1 MEADKLKKNIK
12 RALACELAAVMTF
25 MSFAVMNAHAEGDV
39 AGAVESTWN
48 QAKGQIKTVTNN
60 VIFPVID
67 VILAILLFVN
77 IGLMYLEYRKRNQ
90 LEWTPIAIIFG
101 CLLFS
106 LTAPMYIWSI
116 VNI

>member
-1 MEADKLKKNIK
+1 MKKNIK
-12 RALACELAAVMTF
+12 RTLACELAAVVTF
-25 MSFAVMNAHAEGDV
+25 LNFAVMSAHAEGDV

-48 QAKGQIKTVTNN
+48 SAKSQIKTVTNN

-67 VILAILLFVN
+67 VILAILLFVK
-77 IGLMYLEYRKRNQ
+77 IGLAYMDYRKHGQ

-101 CLLFS
+101 CLIFT
-106 LTAPMYIWSI
+106 LTAPLYIWSI

>member
-1 MEADKLKKNIK
+1 MKKNVK
-12 RALACELAAVMTF
+12 RALACELAAIMTF
-25 MSFAVMNAHAEGDV
+25 MNFAVMNAHAEGDV

-77 IGLMYLEYRKRNQ
+77 IGIMYLEYRKRNQ

>member
-1 MEADKLKKNIK
+1 MKKSLK
-12 RALACELAAVMTF
+12 RTLACELAAIMTF
-25 MSFAVMNAHAEGDV
+25 MNFAVMSAHAEGDV
-39 AGAVESTWN
+39 ARAVESTWDS
-48 QAKGQIKTVTNN
+48 AKGQIKTVTNN

-67 VILAILLFVN
+67 VVLAILLFVN
-77 IGLMYLEYRKRNQ
+77 IGLMYMEYRKRGQ

-106 LTAPMYIWSI
+106 LTAPMYIWNV

>member
-1 MEADKLKKNIK
+1 MKKNVK

-25 MSFAVMNAHAEGDV
+25 MNFAVMNAHAEGDV

-77 IGLMYLEYRKRNQ
+77 IGIMYLEYRKRNQ